1 MPSDN
6 KNIARRIIDEV
17 WNQGKLDALND
28 AVAANYLGH
37 DTLGPEIH
45 GLEAFKKRIHSLR
58 TAFPDLHL
66 TVEDMFAD
74 GDVVVTRFNSR
85 GTHKGSFQGIA
96 PTGKHCQVSGITI
109 SRFADGKIA
118 EAWVQTDAL
127 GLMQQLGAVPAL
139 GQAKAQAAP
148 R

>member
-1 MPSDN
+1 MPTDN
-6 KNIARRIIDEV
+6 KSIAKRVIEEA
-17 WNQGKLDALND
+17 WNQGNLDALNEL
-28 AVAANYLGH
+28 VAPNYVGH

-45 GLEAFKKRIHSLR
+45 GLEGFKKRVHSLR

-74 GDVVVTRFNSR
+74 GDVVITRFNSR
-85 GTHKGSFQGIA
+85 GTHKGNFQGAA
-96 PTGKHCQVSGITI
+96 PTGKHCHVSGITI
-109 SRFADGKIA
+109 SRFSDGKLV

-127 GLMQQLGAVPAL
+127 GLMQQLGVVPAV
-139 GQAKAQAAP
+139 GQTKAQAA